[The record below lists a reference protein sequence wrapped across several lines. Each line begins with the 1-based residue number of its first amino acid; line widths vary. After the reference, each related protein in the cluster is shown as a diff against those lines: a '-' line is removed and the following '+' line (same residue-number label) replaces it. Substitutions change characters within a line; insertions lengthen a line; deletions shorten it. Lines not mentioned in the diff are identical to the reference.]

1 MSYLILVLLLLMAK
15 IEYPFSKVGAFG
27 GDSNGELVF
36 MGEYVPQEQCFI
48 MLGEPAINT
57 HKYICPA
64 VRHPKYGDFVA
75 TFAALTNFP
84 EEEFNEVVKG
94 KIIKIVDDC
103 SGNQV
108 EVNESDLEYEAFI
121 IYRGAKKQV
130 VAIQV
135 LIKIK

>member
-1 MSYLILVLLLLMAK
+1 MTTPKVD
-15 IEYPFSKVGAFG
+15 YPFSSVGAFG

-36 MGEYVPQEQCFI
+36 MGEYVPKEQGFI
-48 MLGEPAINT
+48 MLVEPATNT

-64 VRHPKYGDFVA
+64 KHPKYGDFVA
-75 TFAALTNFP
+75 TFSALTGFP

-94 KIIKIVDDC
+94 NIIKIVDDC
-103 SGNQV
+103 SGNHV
-108 EVNESDLEYEAFI
+108 EVNESELDYEAYI
-121 IYRGAKKQV
+121 IYRGAMRQV

>member
-1 MSYLILVLLLLMAK
+1 MAK

-27 GDSNGELVF
+27 DDSNGELVF
-36 MGEYVPQEQCFI
+36 MGEYVPEEQGFI

-64 VRHPKYGDFVA
+64 VHHPKYGDFVA
-75 TFAALTNFP
+75 TFAALTTFP

-94 KIIKIVDDC
+94 KLIKLVDDC

-108 EVNESDLEYEAFI
+108 EVNESDLDYEPYI

>member
-1 MSYLILVLLLLMAK
+1 MSTVQ
-15 IEYPFSKVGAFG
+15 YPFSKVGAFG

-36 MGEYVPQEQCFI
+36 MGEYEPEEQGFI
-48 MLGEPAINT
+48 MLGKPATNT

-75 TFAALTNFP
+75 TFRAVTKFP

-94 KIIKIVDDC
+94 KIIKLQEDS
-103 SGNQV
+103 SGNDV
-108 EVNESDLEYEAFI
+108 EVNESELDYEAYI
-121 IYRGAKKQV
+121 IYRGAMRQV